1 MTPPTPGGGASNL
14 TRMARTLFHGGT
26 VYDGTTGRPAE
37 ADVVVEDGRILDVGP
52 GLDGDE
58 AVDCSGGYVSPGFFD
73 CHVHVVMD
81 APSQMR
87 LIETPFSLQFYQ
99 AAANLKKTLDIGITS
114 VRDAGGADQGVKEAV
129 QRGMIPGPRMQI
141 SIIMLSQTGGHG
153 DDWSICGADAPF
165 FVPHPGRPSGLVD
178 GPDQVR
184 KRVRELIRA
193 GADVIK
199 VATTGGVLSP
209 RDDPRHPHFR
219 DDEIAEM
226 TAEATAAGIHV
237 MAHAQGAGGIKAAL
251 RNGVRSIEHGIF
263 LDEEAI
269 EMMLQHNAWLVPTL
283 HAPRAVI
290 AAAEAGLPI
299 AQSSVDKAR
308 FVTEAHE
315 DSVRRAHEAG
325 VRIAMGTDCGVGP
338 HGTNLEELELM
349 VAAGLSP
356 LEALHATTGS
366 AAELL
371 DVAADRGTIRPGMR
385 ADLVVVDGDPDD
397 VSKLG
402 DRVRAVFQ
410 DGVAV
415 SAGASGTAV

>member
-1 MTPPTPGGGASNL
+1 MT
-14 TRMARTLFHGGT
+14 RTLFSGGL
-26 VYDGTTGRPAE
+26 VYDGTTAMPSEG
-37 ADVVVEDGRILDVGP
+37 DVVVEDGRIVEVGTD
-52 GLDGDE
+52 LDGDE
-58 AVDCSGGYVSPGFFD
+58 SVDCSGGYLSPGFFD
-73 CHVHVVMD
+73 CHVHVTMD
-81 APSQMR
+81 APSQMQ
-87 LIETPFSLQFYQ
+87 LIETPFSLQFYS

-114 VRDAGGADQGVKEAV
+114 VRDAGGADQGIKEAV
-129 QRGMIPGPRMQI
+129 LRGLIPGPRMQL

-178 GPDQVR
+178 GPAEVR
-184 KRVRELIRA
+184 RRVREIIRA

-219 DDEIAEM
+219 DDEIAEI
-226 TAEATAAGIHV
+226 TAEATAAGLHV

-263 LDEEAI
+263 LDDEAI
-269 EMMLQHNAWLVPTL
+269 EMMLQRGAWLVPTL

-290 AAAEAGLPI
+290 AAADAGLPL
-299 AQSSVDKAR
+299 AQSVVDKAR
-308 FVTEAHE
+308 DVAAAHV
-315 DSVRRAHEAG
+315 DSVTRAHQAG

-349 VAAGLSP
+349 DEAGLSP

-371 DVAADRGTIRPGMR
+371 DVAGDRGTLRPGLR
-385 ADLVVVDGDPDD
+385 ADLVLVDG
-397 VSKLG
+397 S
-402 DRVRAVFQ
+402 
-410 DGVAV
+410 
-415 SAGASGTAV
+415 T

>member
-1 MTPPTPGGGASNL
+1 MT
-14 TRMARTLFHGGT
+14 RTLFSGGL
-26 VYDGTTGRPAE
+26 VYDGTTAMPSEG
-37 ADVVVEDGRILDVGP
+37 DVVVEDGRIVEVGTD
-52 GLDGDE
+52 LDGDE
-58 AVDCSGGYVSPGFFD
+58 SVDCSGGYLSPGFFD
-73 CHVHVVMD
+73 CHVHVTMD
-81 APSQMR
+81 APSQMQ
-87 LIETPFSLQFYQ
+87 LIETPFSLQFYS

-114 VRDAGGADQGVKEAV
+114 VRDAGGADQGIKEAV
-129 QRGMIPGPRMQI
+129 LRGLIPGPRMQL

-178 GPDQVR
+178 GPTEVR
-184 KRVRELIRA
+184 RRVREIIRA

-219 DDEIAEM
+219 DDEIAEI
-226 TAEATAAGIHV
+226 TAEATAAGLHV

-263 LDEEAI
+263 LDDEAI
-269 EMMLQHNAWLVPTL
+269 EMMLQRGAWLVPTL

-290 AAAEAGLPI
+290 AAADAGLPL
-299 AQSSVDKAR
+299 AQSVVDKAR
-308 FVTEAHE
+308 DVAAAHV
-315 DSVRRAHEAG
+315 DSVTRAHQAG

-349 VAAGLSP
+349 TEAGLTP
-356 LEALHATTGS
+356 LDALRATTGS

-371 DVAADRGTIRPGMR
+371 DVATDRGTIRPGQR
-385 ADLVVVDGDPDD
+385 ADLVLVDGDPQD
-397 VSKLG
+397 VTKLG
-402 DRVRAVFQ
+402 DRVRAVYL
-410 DGVAV
+410 DGREV
-415 SAGASGTAV
+415 SRRPA

>member
-1 MTPPTPGGGASNL
+1 MT
-14 TRMARTLFHGGT
+14 RTLFSGGL
-26 VYDGTTGRPAE
+26 VYDGTTAMPSEG
-37 ADVVVEDGRILDVGP
+37 DVVVEDGRIVEVGTD
-52 GLDGDE
+52 LDGDE
-58 AVDCSGGYVSPGFFD
+58 SVDCSGGYLSPGFFD
-73 CHVHVVMD
+73 CHVHVTMD
-81 APSQMR
+81 APSQMQ
-87 LIETPFSLQFYQ
+87 LIETPFSLQFYS

-114 VRDAGGADQGVKEAV
+114 VRDAGGADQGIKEAV
-129 QRGMIPGPRMQI
+129 LRGLIPGPRMQL

-178 GPDQVR
+178 GPTEVR
-184 KRVRELIRA
+184 RRVREIIRA

-219 DDEIAEM
+219 DDEIAEI
-226 TAEATAAGIHV
+226 TAEATAAGLHV

-263 LDEEAI
+263 LDDEAI
-269 EMMLQHNAWLVPTL
+269 EMMLQRGAWLVPTL

-290 AAAEAGLPI
+290 AAADAGLPL
-299 AQSSVDKAR
+299 AQSVVDKAR
-308 FVTEAHE
+308 DVAAAHV
-315 DSVRRAHEAG
+315 DSVTRAHQAG

-349 VAAGLSP
+349 TEAGLTP
-356 LEALHATTGS
+356 LDTLRATTGS

-371 DVAADRGTIRPGMR
+371 DVATDRGTIRPGQR
-385 ADLVVVDGDPDD
+385 ADLVLVDGDPQD
-397 VSKLG
+397 VTKLG
-402 DRVRAVFQ
+402 DRVRAVYL
-410 DGVAV
+410 DGREV
-415 SAGASGTAV
+415 SRRPA